1 MTRRAYLQ
9 FSLDP
14 DQIKILFA
22 NEHILVEEQGQ
33 DHDRYVQPNRNHFIK
48 KHVNYRRAIHSK
60 GPDGPLASFD
70 GASWGLMGPHPL
82 GGN

>member
-1 MTRRAYLQ
+1 MTGMYN
-9 FSLDP
+9 P
-14 DQIKILFA
+14 TEIT
-22 NEHILVEEQGQ
+22 
-33 DHDRYVQPNRNHFIK
+33 FIK